1 MKRFL
6 AGIFLGLMVGASLT
20 LLAQH
25 AANEK
30 VVPPKVLVDNQKVKL
45 QRWVLKPGES
55 SPVHA
60 HKLDHISIVLQGA
73 TLRDTSV
80 DGTSKES
87 VQKTGDAVF
96 VPAHGVTHT
105 LTNIGKTTFESI
117 SIELKQ

>member
-1 MKRFL
+1 MNRFL
-6 AGIFLGLMVGASLT
+6 AGIFSGLMVGASLT
-20 LLAQH
+20 LLAQQG
-25 AANEK
+25 AKEK
-30 VVPPKVLVDNQKVKL
+30 VVPPQVLVDNQKVKM

-60 HKLDHISIVLQGA
+60 HKLDHISIVLKGA

>member
-6 AGIFLGLMVGASLT
+6 AGIFLGLMLGASVT
-20 LLAQH
+20 LMAQR
-25 AANEK
+25 AAGEK
-30 VVPPKVLVDNQKVKL
+30 AVPPKVLVDNQKIKM

-60 HKLDHISIVLQGA
+60 HKLDHISIVLKSA

-80 DGTSKES
+80 DGTSKVS
-87 VQKTGDAVF
+87 PQKAGDAVF

-105 LTNIGKTTFESI
+105 LTNIGTTTFESI

>member
-6 AGIFLGLMVGASLT
+6 AGIFLGLMLGASVT
-20 LLAQH
+20 LLAQR

-30 VVPPKVLVDNQKVKL
+30 IVPPKVLVDNQKVKM
-45 QRWVLKPGES
+45 QRWLLKPGES

-60 HKLDHISIVLQGA
+60 HKLDHISVVIHGT

-80 DGTSKES
+80 DGTSKDS

-117 SIELKQ
+117 SIELK

>member
-1 MKRFL
+1 MNRFL
-6 AGIFLGLMVGASLT
+6 VGIFLGLMVGASMT
-20 LLAQH
+20 LLAQR

-30 VVPPKVLVDNQKVKL
+30 VVPPTPLVDNQKVKM
-45 QRWVLKPGES
+45 QRWVLTPGES

-60 HKLDHISIVLQGA
+60 HKLDHISVVIHGS

-80 DGTSKES
+80 DGTSKEF
-87 VQKTGDAVF
+87 VQKTGEAVF

-105 LTNIGKTTFESI
+105 LTNVGKTTFESI